1 MKIVITGAFGNI
13 GVSTLKH
20 LLEINNQNNNVNEI
34 VCIDILNKNTEKVEK
49 TLKKQGNF
57 KTIWGS
63 ILDNDVLKKALN
75 NVNSIIHLAAILA
88 PATEKKPE
96 LAYNVNAGGTKNI
109 VDVASFQENKPK
121 IVLASYV
128 SIYGPMKPS
137 VNPIRASDPINP
149 TDVYTKTKAKAESIV
164 KKSGLPWLILRLTAV
179 PPLDLSGANQMEVM
193 FEIPLEQH
201 IEFGHTRDVG
211 IAFAN
216 AALREVKNKILLIG
230 GGKRDQMLNR
240 DFMSKYLQTV
250 GIGMIS
256 QNAFKKPKN
265 DDDGYYVNW
274 LDTEESQ
281 MLLDFQKHS
290 FDDFLQEL
298 RRKIRW
304 KRLFIRIIQKIV
316 KRNLEKKS
324 PYIK

>member
-13 GVSTLKH
+13 GSSTLKH
-20 LLEINNQNNNVNEI
+20 LLEINNQNDKVHEI
-34 VCIDILNKNTEKVEK
+34 VCIDILNKNTKKVEK
-49 TLKKQGNF
+49 NLKKQGNF
-57 KTIWGS
+57 KTIWSS
-63 ILDNDVLKKALN
+63 ISEKDVLKKALK

-88 PATEKKPE
+88 PTTEKKPE
-96 LAYNVNAGGTKNI
+96 LAYDVNVGGTKNL
-109 VDVASFQENKPK
+109 VEVASLQENKPK
-121 IVLASYV
+121 IILASSV

-137 VNPIRASDPINP
+137 VNPTQASDPINP
-149 TDVYTKTKAKAESIV
+149 TDVYTKTKAEAESIV
-164 KKSGLPWLILRLTAV
+164 KESGLPWLILRLTAV
-179 PPLDLSGANQMEVM
+179 PPLDLSGTNQMEAM

-201 IEFGHTRDVG
+201 IEFGHTIDVG

-216 AALREVKNKILLIG
+216 AALRDVKNKILLIG
-230 GGKRDQMLNR
+230 GGKKDQMLNR
-240 DFMSKYLQTV
+240 DFMKKYLQTI
-250 GIGMIS
+250 GIGMLS
-256 QNAFKKPKN
+256 ENAFKKPKK
-265 DDDGYYVNW
+265 DDEWYYVNW

-281 MLLDFQKHS
+281 ILLDYQKHS

-304 KRLFIRIIQKIV
+304 KRLFIRLIKRIV